1 MEHFLW
7 FLLMGLVIGWLAGV
21 LTKGSGF
28 GIVGDIAVGVLG
40 SLLGGWLAGVLGVS
54 AYSSLGSFLVSLL
67 GAVALLGLLRL
78 ITRRSPPA

>member
-7 FLLMGLVIGWLAGV
+7 FVLMGLVIGWLAGV

-40 SLLGGWLAGVLGVS
+40 SLLGGWAASLLGIS
-54 AYSSLGSFLVSLL
+54 AYSGLGSFLVSLL
-67 GAVALLGLLRL
+67 GAVALLGLIRL
-78 ITRRSPPA
+78 INRRSPPA